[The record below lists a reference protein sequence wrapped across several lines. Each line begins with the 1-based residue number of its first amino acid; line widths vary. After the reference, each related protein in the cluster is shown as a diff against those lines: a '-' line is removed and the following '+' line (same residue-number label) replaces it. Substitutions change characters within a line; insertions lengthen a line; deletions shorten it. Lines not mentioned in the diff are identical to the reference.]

1 MPKEFHSNVHQYTD
15 GGYPEKNKPSI
26 GGHDMPPGKHKLL
39 GKQGRL
45 AGKGDLYGEQGNDSG
60 PRTVSGPSFAAGGRA
75 GGPGGQPANAGGL
88 VKQMTRANA
97 LRRLGRPQ
105 PTGDAIS

>member
-60 PRTVSGPSFAAGGRA
+60 PRTVSGPSFQEGQRA
-75 GGPGGQPANAGGL
+75 GGQGGKTVNAGGL
-88 VKQMTRANA
+88 FKQMAIA
-97 LRRLGRPQ
+97 QQLSRLGRPQ
-105 PTGDAIS
+105 ST